1 MQGFHDLS
9 PVASPRVTAAYTLTS
24 EVPKQKFTFQAD
36 DSFEYAEEGA
46 ARFDEDVVNFESD
59 EEVPPFREMPG
70 SAEPP
75 VHQFVPQNWQ
85 ETAGENPFPVEE
97 PEPRE
102 ELPAE
107 KLPVNEQLTHA
118 KWQVRLRTYQD
129 IAKCFETG
137 VDVYSDKDASPY
149 EHYAG
154 WLKDMATDKNLT
166 AQMEGLRA
174 MAVYI
179 SKVQEMPQTTFLIAV
194 DLLEKCPITKPAYA
208 AIIFQI
214 YTLLLVRD
222 TESVFLGEL
231 IKRVSSKR
239 VHEVVLIL
247 RALSEHAHKKQL
259 SPSQSVKAVEAGRVA
274 LLHSHNE
281 VRAMGH
287 VLCLEL
293 YHQTAMTKEA
303 FFKGF
308 KDVKPAIVKELSEAM
323 ELIEKEK
330 KVEIPPLALSEAH
343 NLLQFDAPNADFVS
357 AGADLRALLH
367 PKFAE
372 NAYITNIKMKQEVL
386 FHLKKGLS
394 AVAYL
399 SESPENLHTLNL
411 LLNYMDD
418 LNALVYSEVMQVL
431 ELLVLKCPS
440 MFASRWKQLTFALC
454 EKLKGSR
461 KQAKAQV
468 HKLLSA
474 MCTQKIVTML
484 DMCDLLVDLAK
495 THKNPQVREDALAWI
510 SLELGKMEGNIQ
522 RETDLISGGQTLR
535 EPVAALS
542 AAISKRLYMI
552 IKKDVT
558 GQVRDQA
565 VKSLTI
571 LLRLLVPETEAYRA
585 LEELVNTLHPGRA
598 KEMMQKAPARPS
610 TAPSLPSVS
619 LLDMDLPC
627 PAVPEE
633 PISEQI
639 PASEPTSEANK
650 TGLGEWVRQLVD
662 SRGSVHEFSLLL
674 SSAGQEEV
682 SSVLKDLMDSFQ
694 WVLLRCGGQE
704 RVSTVAD
711 ACSYLSALVFSL
723 GACHAEDLVPLLNLI
738 LLASSFNVCTQDLLS
753 TMDVL
758 YRISSKIAFLKGL
771 IRTVLN
777 LRIQPWTHIPTEQ
790 LLTLVRFSTN
800 WVEHTS
806 RVKAA
811 VNYFQRAKAHECF
824 HDNAYQQN
832 YNEALLKE
840 VEEFR
845 TVVLAAEGENM
856 QMKATDV
863 LRRLRQIEKMLKQE
877 AVEMRVEGLEEFL
890 KLAKH
895 LQTEQAPK
903 LSARHRRETSNGESN
918 PPTQRNS
925 ALPVM
930 IAPLEE
936 LERLLQTIG
945 SALSLPK
952 SAVETE
958 AYQAKTFVVIRTLR
972 ELISPTEAESLFHI
986 LALSL
991 PVSPFNDPFNSKA
1004 YGCFSDWL
1012 IASPIGKIAKLV
1024 TRLSNN
1030 NTKVAIHLLKW
1041 LAILELKSKEY
1052 QLSDLTEIAISI
1064 VTGLNPTSA
1073 GITLFDEDAAVY
1085 RSASEEILVYL
1096 MSKFNKDATIKF
1108 LELQLVS
1115 CGRLFQEFAKWLDFK
1130 FPGQFQASI
1139 SVDFPKITPPSP
1151 LFPNESHTLSD
1162 LEERLRIETFAHD
1175 QTQHLLE
1182 KVNSDYLTQ
1191 ATANYQLQQDLQSC
1205 KAENTRLQLE
1215 VLKLRAILA
1224 QKHTANLQE
1233 PWGKPITTLEELT
1246 SGRVESGTVTP
1257 RVDIFAEVHG
1267 GEAKFADLAQEG
1279 DDAALCLFQYL
1290 LITSAN
1296 PGRDLTLPLLAT
1308 YESLEEDGKTRLLRC
1323 ISASISQDDVVKSIS
1338 TDCLKGLFQFTL
1350 KYLSCASPA
1359 SALQELQHLLGSLL
1373 DVTDRSRTLCS
1384 LIIVLNEGLP
1394 EDFGEDL
1401 PSARRAFIRLCVK
1414 CLLTVAKSVSRMS
1427 GLFNIWLELYRLFDR
1442 HPPET
1447 LTVCYMQNECP
1458 NIGDLEQVFKALRGL
1473 SDHLLEAE
1481 PKKAFSFLRF
1491 IVSTSSKAGSS
1502 LYIRYLASVLDK
1514 RHALRL
1520 SLG

>member
-9 PVASPRVTAAYTLTS
+9 PVASPRVTAAYALTS

-36 DSFEYAEEGA
+36 DSFQYAEEGA

-75 VHQFVPQNWQ
+75 VHQFVPQSLR
-85 ETAGENPFPVEE
+85 ESPGENPFLVEE

-102 ELPAE
+102 ELLAE
-107 KLPVNEQLTHA
+107 KLPVSEQLTHA

-137 VDVYSDKDASPY
+137 VDLYSDKEASPY
-149 EHYAG
+149 EHYVG

-179 SKVQEMPQTTFLIAV
+179 AKVQEMPQTTFLIAV

-214 YTLLLVRD
+214 YTLLLMRD
-222 TESVFLGEL
+222 LESVFLGEL
-231 IKRVSSKR
+231 VKRVSSKR

-247 RALSEHAHKKQL
+247 RALSDHIHRKQL
-259 SPSQSVKAVEAGRVA
+259 SASQSAKAVEAGRIA

-281 VRAMGH
+281 VRAMGQ
-287 VLCLEL
+287 VLCVEL
-293 YHQTAMTKEA
+293 YHQTSMTKEA

-308 KDVKPAIVKELSEAM
+308 KDVKPAIVKELSEALD
-323 ELIEKEK
+323 LIEKEK
-330 KVEIPPLALSEAH
+330 KVEVPPLALPETQ
-343 NLLQFDAPNADFVS
+343 NLLQFDAPFADSVAS
-357 AGADLRALLH
+357 GSDLRALLH

-386 FHLKKGLS
+386 LHLKKGLS
-394 AVAYL
+394 AVASL
-399 SESPENLHTLNL
+399 AESADNLHTLNL

-431 ELLVLKCPS
+431 ELLIMKCPS
-440 MFASRWKQLTFALC
+440 MFATRWKQLTFALC

-461 KQAKAQV
+461 KQAKTQV

-474 MCTQKIVTML
+474 MCSQKIATII

-510 SLELGKMEGNIQ
+510 SLELGKLEESIQ
-522 RETDLISGGQTLR
+522 RDTDLISGGQTLR
-535 EPVAALS
+535 EPVAVLS
-542 AAISKRLYMI
+542 TAISKRLYLI

-565 VKSLTI
+565 VKSLAI
-571 LLRLLVPETEAYRA
+571 LLRLLAPESEAYRA

-598 KEMMQKAPARPS
+598 KEMTQKAPIRPS
-610 TAPSLPSVS
+610 TAPSQPSFS

-633 PISEQI
+633 P
-639 PASEPTSEANK
+639 PSEPIAEEPLSETKTS
-650 TGLGEWVRQLVD
+650 LGEWVRKLVD

-674 SSAGQEEV
+674 SSAGPEDV
-682 SSVLKDLMDSFQ
+682 SSGLKEVMESFQ
-694 WVLLRCGGQE
+694 WVLLRCGSQE

-711 ACSYLSALVFSL
+711 VCSYLSALVFSL
-723 GACHAEDLVPLLNLI
+723 GACHTEDIVALISLI
-738 LLASSFNVCTQDLLS
+738 LLASSFNVCTQDLFS
-753 TMDVL
+753 TMDGL

-777 LRIQPWTHIPTEQ
+777 LRSQPWTHLSASQ
-790 LLTLVRFSTN
+790 LLTLVRFSSQ
-800 WVEHTS
+800 WVEQTS
-806 RVKAA
+806 RTKAA
-811 VNYFQRAKAHECF
+811 VNYFQRAKVHESF

-845 TVVLAAEGENM
+845 TVVLAAEGESL

-877 AVEMRVEGLEEFL
+877 VVTMRLEGLEEFL

-895 LQTEQAPK
+895 LQTEPTPK
-903 LSARHRRETSNGESN
+903 LSARHRREASTGEGN
-918 PPTQRNS
+918 PPTRGS
-925 ALPVM
+925 TLSVL
-930 IAPLEE
+930 IVPLEE
-936 LERLLQTIG
+936 LQRLLQTIG

-952 SAVETE
+952 SAVEAE
-958 AYQAKTFVVIRTLR
+958 LYQTKTLVVIRTLR

-986 LALSL
+986 LALTL
-991 PVSPFNDPFNSKA
+991 PVSPFNDPFNAKA

-1012 IASPIGKIAKLV
+1012 AASHVVKIAILIA
-1024 TRLSNN
+1024 RLATNAP
-1030 NTKVAIHLLKW
+1030 KVAIHLLRW
-1041 LAILELKSKEY
+1041 LATELKSKEY
-1052 QLSDLTEIAISI
+1052 QLSDLTETALCL
-1064 VTGLNPTSA
+1064 VAGLSPAAA
-1073 GITLFDEDAAVY
+1073 GISLFDEDALVY
-1085 RSASEEILVYL
+1085 RNTSEDILLYL
-1096 MSKFNKDATIKF
+1096 MSKFSKEATVKF

-1115 CGRLFQEFAKWLDFK
+1115 CGRLFQEFAKWLDLK
-1130 FPGQFQASI
+1130 FPGQL
-1139 SVDFPKITPPSP
+1139 SVSLDFPQVAPPSP
-1151 LFPNESHTLSD
+1151 PCPSESHSLSH
-1162 LEERLRIETFAHD
+1162 LEERLRLETFAHD
-1175 QTQHLLE
+1175 ETQRLLE

-1191 ATANYQLQQDLQSC
+1191 ATANYQLQQDLQCS

-1215 VLKLRAILA
+1215 VLKLRAVLA
-1224 QKHTANLQE
+1224 QQTTNQRENWA
-1233 PWGKPITTLEELT
+1233 KPITTLEELT
-1246 SGRVESGTVTP
+1246 SSRVGSVTP
-1257 RVDIFAEVHG
+1257 RVDIFAQAQM
-1267 GEAKFADLAQEG
+1267 GEAKFVDLAQEG

-1308 YESLEEDGKTRLLRC
+1308 YESLDNGGKTRLLRC
-1323 ISASISQDDVVKSIS
+1323 ISASISQDDVIKSIS
-1338 TDCLKGLFQFTL
+1338 TECLMSLFQFTL
-1350 KYLSCASPA
+1350 KYLSCESPSNA
-1359 SALQELQHLLGSLL
+1359 PALHELQHLLGSLL
-1373 DVTDRSRTLCS
+1373 DVTDRSRTFCS

-1394 EDFGEDL
+1394 EDFGAAISPD
-1401 PSARRAFIRLCVK
+1401 RRAFIRLCVK
-1414 CLLTVAKSVSRMS
+1414 CLLTVAKSVSRLS
-1427 GLFNIWLELYRLFDR
+1427 GVFNIWLELYRLFDR
-1442 HPPET
+1442 HPPEM
-1447 LTVCYMQNECP
+1447 LTV
-1458 NIGDLEQVFKALRGL
+1458 G
-1473 SDHLLEAE
+1473 
-1481 PKKAFSFLRF
+1481 
-1491 IVSTSSKAGSS
+1491 
-1502 LYIRYLASVLDK
+1502 YI
-1514 RHALRL
+1514 
-1520 SLG
+1520 